1 MTPGMASSSAEGS
14 VGFNKLDRHQEVPND
29 GWLPMAEAALMNRV
43 ESEAAPAPAFMTR
56 VRSVDVVRGLV
67 CVLMAIDH
75 VRVYS
80 GIPAGGPTP
89 GVFLTR
95 WVTHFVAPAFCFF
108 AGTAAFFLGRR
119 LNDTRVLRR
128 FLVSR
133 GLLLVVL
140 ELTLIRFLWS
150 FNPNLTQFSLAGVIW
165 MLGWCMV
172 LLGLFIGMKPK
183 TIGWIGVGIVLLQQ
197 VFGLPPRA
205 PGMSAIAP
213 VWGFLYPSGAEAPLG
228 FNVLYVIVPWIGVMM
243 AGYGFGLFWDRDESS
258 RDRLFVRLG
267 LGMTAEWIVI
277 ATVFAVATV
286 AAVARPAVTDPS
298 RRSDAGAQPAEV
310 PSLAAL
316 PADDVRAGDRTP
328 AVGGE
333 VARLGRERARHVR
346 ARANDVL
353 SHAPAGHSRVGPRRD
368 GHSHGRVPERVVP
381 DGPVHAGTSRGA
393 VDALAALPGLGD
405 LHRGVVSA
413 VPLVRR
419 PQANQPSALD
429 AIHLRSGRWL
439 HSEVGLGWRGRSRG
453 L

>member
-1 MTPGMASSSAEGS
+1 
-14 VGFNKLDRHQEVPND
+14 
-29 GWLPMAEAALMNRV
+29 MAEAALMNRV

-267 LGMTAEWIVI
+267 LGMTAAWIVI
-277 ATVFAVATV
+277 ATVFAVATGG
-286 AAVARPAVTDPS
+286 S
-298 RRSDAGAQPAEV
+298 
-310 PSLAAL
+310 
-316 PADDVRAGDRTP
+316 
-328 AVGGE
+328 GGE
-333 VARLGRERARHVR
+333 AGGDGPQPPLWMQVLNQQKYPASQLFLLMTLG
-346 ARANDVL
+346 
-353 SHAPAGHSRVGPRRD
+353 PAIALLPWAEKWRGWAGNALD
-368 GHSHGRVPERVVP
+368 TFGRVPMM
-381 DGPVHAGTSRGA
+381 
-393 VDALAALPGLGD
+393 
-405 LHRGVVSA
+405 
-413 VPLVRR
+413 
-419 PQANQPSALD
+419 
-429 AIHLRSGRWL
+429 
-439 HSEVGLGWRGRSRG
+439 
-453 L
+453 